1 MFKRK
6 KKLAASADGA
16 TSATPSVEIN
26 DIDVAKWYL
35 KQARDLER
43 TKQQTMV
50 DKTKIAT
57 RGMQIMGGVAAVA
70 VIGAIGLAV
79 LKVPNPP
86 AVLRVDS
93 STGKID
99 VLPTSSKGTVT
110 FGEKEDRAALRQY
123 VERRESYDWETIND
137 MHMAVLATSSQQEGA
152 EYDRFIR
159 GAGSPLTMLKDQAR
173 VIARVGAI
181 TFVGHTA
188 QVFFSKE
195 YVPLNPAMKRQTTY
209 WVATIAYRRDDLPEK
224 QEIQDVNPGGFKV
237 TSYQVARDWSRA
249 PAEFDQQPAPGA
261 VAGAD
266 GVVAGGAR

>member
-1 MFKRK
+1 MAGN
-6 KKLAASADGA
+6 AAGA
-16 TSATPSVEIN
+16 TAAAQGAEVVS
-26 DIDVAKWYL
+26 DIEVGKWYL

-43 TKQQTMV
+43 TKQQV
-50 DKTKIAT
+50 QDAKTKIST
-57 RGMQIMGGVAAVA
+57 RGMQIMGGVACVA

-99 VLPTSSKGTVT
+99 VLPTTSKGKVT

-137 MHMAVLATSSQQEGA
+137 MHFAILATSTQPEGA

-181 TFVGHTA
+181 TFVGSTA

-195 YVPLNPAMKRQTTY
+195 YVPLNPGIARQTTY

-224 QEIQDVNPGGFKV
+224 QELQDVNPGGFKV
-237 TSYQVARDWSRA
+237 TSYTVARDWSRA
-249 PAEFDQQPAPGA
+249 PAEFDQQPAQAAA
-261 VAGAD
+261 VAASSAT
-266 GVVAGGAR
+266 VGGAR

>member
-1 MFKRK
+1 M
-6 KKLAASADGA
+6 AASAAGTTA
-16 TSATPSVEIN
+16 ASTAVEVS
-26 DIDVAKWYL
+26 DIDMAKWYL

-43 TKQQTMV
+43 TKQETQEAV
-50 DKTKIAT
+50 TKISK
-57 RGMQIMGGVAAVA
+57 RGMHIMGAVAGIA

-99 VLPTSSKGTVT
+99 VLPTSSKGKVT

-123 VERRESYDWETIND
+123 VERREGYDWETVND
-137 MHMAVLATSSQQEGA
+137 MHMAVIATSSPQEGA

-173 VIARVGAI
+173 VIAHVGAI
-181 TFVGHTA
+181 TFVGKTA

-195 YVPLNPAMKRQTTY
+195 FVPLNPGITRQTTY
-209 WVATIAYRRDDLPEK
+209 WVATIAYRREDLPEK

-249 PAEFDQQPAPGA
+249 PAEFDQQPAPA
-261 VAGAD
+261 AAAAAS
-266 GVVAGGAR
+266 GVVVGGAR

>member
-1 MFKRK
+1 M
-6 KKLAASADGA
+6 AASAAGA
-16 TSATPSVEIN
+16 AGAAPAVEVN
-26 DIDVAKWYL
+26 DFDAAKWYL
-35 KQARDLER
+35 KQARELER

-50 DKTKIAT
+50 YRTKVAT
-57 RGMQIMGGVAAVA
+57 RGMQLMGGVASIA
-70 VIGAIGLAV
+70 VIGAIALAV

-110 FGEKEDRAALRQY
+110 FTEKEDRAALRQY

-159 GAGSPLTMLKDQAR
+159 GAGSPLVMLKDQAR

-195 YVPLNPAMKRQTTY
+195 YVPLNPSIARQTTY

-224 QEIQDVNPGGFKV
+224 QEIQDVNPGGFKT

-249 PAEFDQQPAPGA
+249 PAEFDQQPSPAAVTGA
-261 VAGAD
+261 S
-266 GVVAGGAR
+266 GVVVGGAR